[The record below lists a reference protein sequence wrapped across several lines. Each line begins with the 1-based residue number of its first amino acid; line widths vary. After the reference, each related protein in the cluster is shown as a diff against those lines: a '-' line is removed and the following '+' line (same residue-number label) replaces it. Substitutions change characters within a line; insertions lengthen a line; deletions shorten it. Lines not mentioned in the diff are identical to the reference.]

1 MKSLIESVKNCALQA
16 QRASCSRTFL
26 NSTVS
31 DPVCQRIVQQMS
43 DITPEMLG
51 VTDDHDP
58 YYFKGDLNR
67 VTITGENCE
76 DFRLVLFFIKKGTRM
91 PLHDH
96 PNMSVFFR
104 LVFGELK
111 YHGYDKLDEKFKYND
126 FSSDEYLELLANKTA
141 IKAKKTR
148 PMTIKKDALL
158 YVRPS
163 FNNLHTFEATENSC
177 FFDICLPNYT
187 PASHFRKITYF
198 KERDSTLLS
207 AKTPFSNE
215 EQSDQR
221 ASLTEIIYD
230 TTPPILPVNFAVN
243 DVAYR
248 G

>member
-1 MKSLIESVKNCALQA
+1 
-16 QRASCSRTFL
+16 
-26 NSTVS
+26 
-31 DPVCQRIVQQMS
+31 
-43 DITPEMLG
+43 
-51 VTDDHDP
+51 
-58 YYFKGDLNR
+58 
-67 VTITGENCE
+67 
-76 DFRLVLFFIKKGTRM
+76 M

-111 YHGYDKLDEKFKYND
+111 YHGYDKLEEKFKYND

-141 IKAKKTR
+141 IKAKKSR
-148 PMTIKKDALL
+148 QMTLKKDALM

-187 PASHFRKITYF
+187 PQSHFRKITYF
-198 KERDSTLLS
+198 KERESSHLS
-207 AKTPFSNE
+207 EHTPFSNE
-215 EQSDQR
+215 EKSIQR
-221 ASLTEIIYD
+221 ATLTDIIYD

-248 G
+248 GSMTERTLFWRVYFSLYQNLVLVENDLFGG